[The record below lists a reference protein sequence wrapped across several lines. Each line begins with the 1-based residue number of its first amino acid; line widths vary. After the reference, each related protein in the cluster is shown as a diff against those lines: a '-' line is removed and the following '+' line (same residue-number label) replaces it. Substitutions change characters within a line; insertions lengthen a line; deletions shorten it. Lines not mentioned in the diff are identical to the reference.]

1 MILLLLDID
10 RTLVHSVPNYNVN
23 SEWYNHFDSLKYENF
38 TIFIRPHL
46 TTFLDTLFKRQK
58 QNNNNKYFQIGIFTA
73 GSWHYMNYIT
83 EKIFKDYP
91 LNRNYLFH
99 EYHSDQSLLFDKKQ
113 KSLDYIKSLLVLN
126 KQLNPEDDIYLIDDS
141 VSIKNKIGEK
151 CYLIPKFYVC
161 TDDIQPVFNKK
172 ALDETSLL
180 ECLKWIDT
188 I

>member
-46 TTFLDTLFKRQK
+46 TTFLDTLFKKQK
-58 QNNNNKYFQIGIFTA
+58 QNNNKYFQIGIFTA

-99 EYHSDQSLLFDKKQ
+99 EYHSDQSLLFDNKL
-113 KSLDYIKSLLVLN
+113 KSLDYIKSFLVLN

-141 VSIKNKIGEK
+141 VSVKNKIGEN

-172 ALDETSLL
+172 ALEDTSLL